1 MVEFL
6 RGDFV
11 TSSIAYLL
19 PYLGFVALLAITPL
33 IRLSNVTFVEKN
45 LDFRL
50 GLAAMAAHIII
61 VVSLWSTKW
70 YGGLLVYLV
79 LLAVIWMLTPV
90 IGTVQDWFTLK
101 HLNDRDIA
109 RYRYMLTLDPND
121 ANALIGLANAYLN
134 RGMREE
140 AIAAFEKAKAI
151 DPMHTSVAS
160 SKLQGL
166 VDSRVV
172 RNIGKAGMTVTSQNS
187 KLLDLDEKVT
197 MEYADKDD
205 GPVIPEL

>member
-11 TSSIAYLL
+11 TSSMAYLL
-19 PYLGFVALLAITPL
+19 PFLGLVALLAVAPL
-33 IRLSNVTFVEKN
+33 IRLANASFVEKN
-45 LDFRL
+45 LDYRL
-50 GLAAMAAHIII
+50 GLAAMGAHIVIAA
-61 VVSLWSTKW
+61 SLLSTKW

-79 LLAVIWMLTPV
+79 LLTIQWILTPV
-90 IGTVQDWFTLK
+90 VDTVHDWFTLK
-101 HLNDRDIA
+101 QLNDRDIA

-134 RGMREE
+134 IGKREE
-140 AIAAFEKAKAI
+140 AIAAYEKAKAI
-151 DPMHTSVAS
+151 DPQHTGVAS
-160 SKLQGL
+160 SKLQAL

-172 RNIGKAGMTVTSQNS
+172 RNIGKNGMTVTSQNTR
-187 KLLDLDEKVT
+187 LLDLDEKVT